1 MQINASHSRTSVFAM
16 ARFPVVA
23 PKNMSGRVAAVCSR
37 QSSHRHCVLCLC
49 RFIASSVWSSP
60 LLVLVPELS
69 VCCFDS
75 TRVVSLKMASPAGA
89 FYASRVPIWVEV
101 GQELKT
107 KPLYGFRGRRSPVC
121 KAYDALPPHG
131 SHLYSYPP
139 DFIFGPILAVHVIE
153 EFGFLTVAVP
163 HRDVPDWPVYVNI
176 AQDRSRF
183 AFVVRPTAP
192 ASPSTAPAS
201 PAGASSETPRRGLSL
216 LG

>member
-1 MQINASHSRTSVFAM
+1 M
-16 ARFPVVA
+16 
-23 PKNMSGRVAAVCSR
+23 
-37 QSSHRHCVLCLC
+37 LD
-49 RFIASSVWSSP
+49 
-60 LLVLVPELS
+60 LVPELS

-101 GQELKT
+101 GHQLKT
-107 KPLYGFRGRRSPVC
+107 KPRLGFRGRRSPVC

-131 SHLYSYPP
+131 NWLYSYEA

-176 AQDRSRF
+176 ALERSRF

-201 PAGASSETPRRGLSL
+201 PVGGSSKKPRLGDFESL
-216 LG
+216 H

>member
-1 MQINASHSRTSVFAM
+1 MAFEIVEADHVAGHYFALS
-16 ARFPVVA
+16 F
-23 PKNMSGRVAAVCSR
+23 
-37 QSSHRHCVLCLC
+37 CVGSQWQVQAK
-49 RFIASSVWSSP
+49 ITN
-60 LLVLVPELS
+60 

-89 FYASRVPIWVEV
+89 FYASRVPIWMEV

-107 KPLYGFRGRRSPVC
+107 KPLYGFRGRRSPVR

-131 SHLYSYPP
+131 SHLYSYLP

-201 PAGASSETPRRGLSL
+201 PAGASSKTPRRGLSL